1 MAVSA
6 STPDGT
12 APYQRLRVSL
22 LMPNYNHG
30 RYLRTALRGLCE
42 QTRPADEIIVVDDG
56 STDDSVSIIEE
67 FAARHA
73 NLVLL
78 RHPRNLGVFAAVDT
92 ALAACTGDAMAI
104 VAADDRILPRFV
116 ERSAAHLEAHPQAG
130 LCFSAYAL
138 MDADSEEVSDQ
149 SRNPAHRG
157 AFDLSRFPAYL
168 SPQEYRRQLRGGII
182 WMSGN
187 TVLIRRKA
195 FLEAGGLMQELK
207 WHSDWFVNLVV
218 ALRHGACVVPEVLSA
233 IRVQREDSFSAPAR
247 RDPRTQDEVIR
258 QVVRTC
264 WTARYADILWA
275 FLRYPVL
282 LSPLDRQVV
291 PALLGLVRGWPLL
304 PGYLSYGRAAW
315 IVPYQPPAS
324 RLQAAL
330 AWLGERLDA
339 ASVER
344 REPPGPATTAPTV
357 TVLLSNYNDGRY
369 LRDSVPA
376 LCEQTRPP
384 DEVLIVDDG
393 STDDSLE
400 VIEDLARRYPCI
412 RVLRN
417 DVNRG
422 QLHGINRA
430 LREARGDYINWA
442 AADDRVA
449 PEFFE
454 RTLAC
459 IARHPGVGVC
469 QSEYALFDDSS
480 VAFQP
485 QRQVADVFDFS
496 KVPEYM
502 CPWRYR
508 EWLKDGIVWLS
519 TNGALV
525 RRDAL
530 LEMNAYH
537 EDMAWHADWFSAQTV
552 ALRYGICVVPEALA
566 ALRVRASSYS
576 ADGMRDRVRH
586 PRVLDAIFAKVREHE
601 FADIGRCM
609 LRLPAIWSALGPA
622 VYTHLRRRPA
632 LWHYLLASRL
642 GSRLRV
648 ARPRFIGWIERC
660 PSLPHRAMR
669 RMIRNSAAIARQLL
683 PGAARRLI
691 RRLLPAAA
699 KRAIRRLR

>member
-1 MAVSA
+1 MPGNTEIPHGSA
-6 STPDGT
+6 
-12 APYQRLRVSL
+12 QRQRVRVSL
-22 LMPNYNHG
+22 IMPNFNHG
-30 RYLRTALRGLCE
+30 RYLHVSLRGLCE

-56 STDDSVSIIEE
+56 STDDSVAIIES

-78 RHPRNLGVFAAVDT
+78 RHPRNRGLFAAVDT
-92 ALAACTGDAMAI
+92 ALAACTGDAIAI

-116 ERSAAHLEAHPQAG
+116 ERSAARLEAHPAAG

-138 MDADSEEVSDQ
+138 MDTDSEEVVDQ
-149 SRNPAHRG
+149 AHNPAHRG
-157 AFDLSRFPAYL
+157 AFDLSRFPDYL

-187 TVLIRRKA
+187 TVLVRRAA
-195 FLEAGGLMQELK
+195 FVGAGGLMQELK

-233 IRVQREDSFSAPAR
+233 IRVQREESFSAAAWH
-247 RDPRTQDEVIR
+247 DPNAQDEVIR
-258 QVVRTC
+258 RVVTKC
-264 WTARYADILWA
+264 WSMRYADILWA

-282 LSPLDRQVV
+282 LSPLDRRVV

-304 PGYLSYGRAAW
+304 PGYLSCGKAAG
-315 IVPYQPPAS
+315 IVADELPP
-324 RLQAAL
+324 RRMQGVLE
-330 AWLGERLDA
+330 WLGRELDA
-339 ASVER
+339 AAVKR
-344 REPPGPATTAPTV
+344 REPPGPPATAPTV

-376 LCEQTRPP
+376 LCEQTHPP

-393 STDDSLE
+393 STDDSLQ
-400 VIEDLARRYPCI
+400 VIADLARRYPCI

-422 QLHGINRA
+422 QLYGISRA
-430 LREARGDYINWA
+430 LREARGDYVNWA

-480 VAFQP
+480 AAFQP
-485 QRQVADVFDFS
+485 QRHVADVFDFS

-502 CPWRYR
+502 DPWRYR

-537 EDMAWHADWFSAQTV
+537 QDMAWHADWFSAQTV

-576 ADGMRDRVRH
+576 ADGMRDPVRH
-586 PRVLDAIFAKVREHE
+586 PRVLDAIFAKVRERE
-601 FADIGRCM
+601 FADVGRCM
-609 LRLPAIWSALGPA
+609 LRLPVIWSVLGPA
-622 VYTHLRRRPA
+622 VYAHLRRRPA
-632 LWHYLLASRL
+632 LWHYLVASRL
-642 GSRLRV
+642 GSMLR
-648 ARPRFIGWIERC
+648 APRPRFIGWIQRC
-660 PSLPHRAMR
+660 DGLSQR
-669 RMIRNSAAIARQLL
+669 
-683 PGAARRLI
+683 AARRARHAARALA
-691 RRLLPAAA
+691 RQVLPESA
-699 KRAIRRLR
+699 KRILRRLR